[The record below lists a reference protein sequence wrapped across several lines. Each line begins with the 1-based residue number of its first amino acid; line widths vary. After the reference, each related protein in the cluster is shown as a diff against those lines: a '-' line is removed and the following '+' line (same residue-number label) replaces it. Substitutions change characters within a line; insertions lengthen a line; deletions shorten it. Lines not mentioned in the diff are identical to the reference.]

1 VPKVL
6 CNVLAPKF
14 KFFPAGNHLQIVFF
28 NLQKSPFRM
37 GTAQRKAE
45 ITLQTD
51 RNHIG
56 DYGQIS
62 DKTGIN
68 LNLE

>member
-1 VPKVL
+1 
-6 CNVLAPKF
+6 
-14 KFFPAGNHLQIVFF
+14 
-28 NLQKSPFRM
+28 M

-51 RNHIG
+51 RNHTG